1 MSIAAGH
8 PRARSLGDVNSS
20 VGTAHPSVWRRLL
33 AFAGPAYLV
42 SVGYM
47 DPGNWATDLE
57 GGSMFGYQ
65 LLWVLVMS
73 NGMAILFQTLSA
85 RLGVV
90 AGRDLAQACR
100 EAYPRPISLALWVL
114 CEIGIAACDLAEVL
128 GAAIG
133 LNLLF
138 ELPLLIGVLL
148 TVADTLLLLWLQQY
162 KIRTMEAM
170 VLRIIL
176 IVAACLG
183 MEMFLAKPPAGEVI
197 AGVVPRLSR
206 ENLYIVIA
214 MMGATVMPHNLYLH
228 SALVQTRLFGT
239 TREAIRRACKYNL
252 LDTLLALNGAMFI
265 NIAILVLAAVVF
277 FKHGHGHVVTE
288 LHQVTKM
295 LEPALGTRAASVM
308 FAVALLS
315 VGQASTLTGTMAGQI
330 VMEGFLNIQMRAWL
344 RRLVTRMLAI
354 VPAAFT
360 IYFYGETGIFRLLI
374 FSQVLLSM
382 QLPFAIIPLVHF
394 TGDRRW
400 MGEFASNKW
409 LHRGAWAV
417 AASIVVLNVGWAIKM
432 SLAWGASATV
442 DRMILFLM
450 LPLFAALLLL
460 LLYVLLAPW
469 LKQSQIASPSFE
481 SDSAADGQQTP
492 AYIEHVKADRE
503 QHLGEAR
510 FDAFMQHLRGIA
522 FIKNREGR
530 YVYFNGACSTLLGL
544 NIDESLDK
552 TDDELWPPELASVY
566 KKSDQAVLREGK
578 SFEGIEPI
586 LQNGEI
592 RSWLMYKFPIV
603 EGETHEVFVG
613 AVGVDI
619 SGREQF
625 EERVLQSRKFELI
638 GRIAGGIA
646 HHFNNH
652 LTVISGYGQLA
663 LDNLEP
669 ADKSRK
675 SLETVLQAADKLAA
689 LTGHLLAFSRR
700 QMLQF
705 REVDLNVVVLESGSV
720 VRDLLGDRIQFSLEL
735 SPNLARVSADAK
747 YIDRVI
753 AMLALNARDAMK
765 RTGGRLTIATSNV
778 QYGRLPC
785 VKLSIQ
791 DTGAGMAEET
801 KMHLF
806 EPFFTTKAT
815 GEGNGLGLSSVY
827 GIVKQHGGEVTV
839 ASQLGVGTTFDIF
852 IPVIAAADAEAR
864 ARIAG

>member
-1 MSIAAGH
+1 
-8 PRARSLGDVNSS
+8 
-20 VGTAHPSVWRRLL
+20 
-33 AFAGPAYLV
+33 
-42 SVGYM
+42 
-47 DPGNWATDLE
+47 
-57 GGSMFGYQ
+57 
-65 LLWVLVMS
+65 
-73 NGMAILFQTLSA
+73 
-85 RLGVV
+85 
-90 AGRDLAQACR
+90 
-100 EAYPRPISLALWVL
+100 
-114 CEIGIAACDLAEVL
+114 
-128 GAAIG
+128 
-133 LNLLF
+133 
-138 ELPLLIGVLL
+138 
-148 TVADTLLLLWLQQY
+148 
-162 KIRTMEAM
+162 MEAM
-170 VLRIIL
+170 VFRIIL

-183 MEMFLAKPPAGEVI
+183 MEMFLAKPPAGEI
-197 AGVVPRLSR
+197 MAGVVPRLSR

-239 TREAIRRACKYNL
+239 TKEAIRRACKYNL

-277 FKHGHGHVVTE
+277 FKRGQVVTE
-288 LHQVTKM
+288 LNQVTKM

-360 IYFYGETGIFRLLI
+360 IYFYGEAGIFRLLI

-409 LHRGAWAV
+409 LHRSAWAV
-417 AASIVVLNVGWAIKM
+417 AGSIVVLNVGWAVKEI
-432 SLAWGASATV
+432 LTWAASATL
-442 DRMILFLM
+442 DRTILLLM

-469 LKQSQIASPSFE
+469 LKLSQTASASAPFE
-481 SDSAADGQQTP
+481 PDTAEDGQQPP
-492 AYIEHVKADRE
+492 AYLEHVKADHE

-544 NIDESLDK
+544 NIEEALDK
-552 TDDELWPPELASVY
+552 TDDQLWPPELATVY
-566 KKSDQAVLREGK
+566 KKSDQEVILGGK

-652 LTVISGYGQLA
+652 LTVISGYGHMA
-663 LDNLEP
+663 LDDLGP
-669 ADKSRK
+669 ADKSRMP
-675 SLETVLQAADKLAA
+675 LETVLQAADKLAA
-689 LTGHLLAFSRR
+689 LTSHLLAFSRR

-705 REVDLNVVVLESGSV
+705 REVDLNLVVLGAGAV
-720 VRDLLGDRIQFSLEL
+720 VRELLGDRIQFSLEL
-735 SPNLARVSADAK
+735 SPNLARVNADAQ

-765 RTGGRLTIATSNV
+765 DTGGRLTIATSNV
-778 QYGRLPC
+778 QYGRLPY

-791 DTGAGMAEET
+791 DTGAGMGEET

-806 EPFFTTKAT
+806 EPFFTTKET

-852 IPVIAAADAEAR
+852 MPVLAATDLEAR
-864 ARIAG
+864 TRIAG